1 VAAWSLS
8 PLGAARLFVGS
19 RFQAR
24 FIDAV
29 RWILAYEPCALL
41 AGGIGGLTGTDAI
54 GGRVD
59 ALLT

>member
-1 VAAWSLS
+1 
-8 PLGAARLFVGS
+8 VGS
-19 RFQAR
+19 RFQAP

-29 RWILAYEPCALL
+29 TRILAYEPCALL
-41 AGGIGGLTGTDAI
+41 AVGIRGLTGADAI

>member
-1 VAAWSLS
+1 V
-8 PLGAARLFVGS
+8 FIGS

-29 RWILAYEPCALL
+29 TLILAYEPCALL
-41 AGGIGGLTGTDAI
+41 AGGIRGLTGTDAI